1 MDERLIKKYFKVH
14 GRILWNHELNL
25 LDNLNRLL
33 DPISNHFKLGDIVE
47 TLNLYSS
54 VGR

>member
-33 DPISNHFKLGDIVE
+33 DPISNHFKLVIFK
-47 TLNLYSS
+47 TIIPYFI
-54 VGR
+54 